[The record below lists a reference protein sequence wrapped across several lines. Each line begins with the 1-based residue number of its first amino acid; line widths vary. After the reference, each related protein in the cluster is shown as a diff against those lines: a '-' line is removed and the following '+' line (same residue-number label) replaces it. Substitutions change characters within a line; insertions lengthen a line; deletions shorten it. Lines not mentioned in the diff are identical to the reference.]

1 MSAMEEQ
8 YRERLR
14 DVVNSWIERNLYKIA
29 TIIMAVGSY
38 LGMSEA
44 AETGDAVILLISCL
58 FGLLAFLGLT
68 LWIVDLIRTPCL

>member
-14 DVVNSWIERNLYKIA
+14 DVVNSWIGRNLYKIA

-44 AETGDAVILLISCL
+44 TETGDAVILLISCL
-58 FGLLAFLGLT
+58 FGLFAFLGLT